1 MTVEEFKNKV
11 LPVKNKL
18 YRLAYRL
25 MNSQADAE
33 DVVQEVFLKLWSR
46 KEKLNEYRSM
56 EAFAMVMTKNLC
68 FDKLKLK
75 SRNQQELNEDKI
87 ELNSENPETHLEM
100 KNTVSKIHEII
111 QELPEQ
117 QKLVIQLRDIEQC
130 DFDEIAEITDMNLN
144 TIRVTLSR
152 ARKKVRDTLLKLQNY
167 EFSSN

>member
-1 MTVEEFKNKV
+1 MTIEEFKNKV

-25 MNSQADAE
+25 LNSQVDAE
-33 DVVQEVFLKLWSR
+33 DAVQEVFLKLWSR
-46 KEKLNEYRSM
+46 REKLIEYRSI

-75 SRNQQELNEDKI
+75 SRHQEELNEERVEFK
-87 ELNSENPETHLEM
+87 SENLETHLEM
-100 KNTVSKIHEII
+100 RNTVSKIHEII
-111 QELPEQ
+111 KELPEQ

-144 TIRVTLSR
+144 TIRVNLSR
-152 ARKKVRDTLLKLQNY
+152 ARKKVRDTLLKIQNY

>member
-87 ELNSENPETHLEM
+87 ELNSENLETHLEM
-100 KNTVSKIHEII
+100 KNTVSKIYEII

>member
-87 ELNSENPETHLEM
+87 ELNSENLETHLEM